1 MVEKEN
7 HIMKIQQ
14 LSNLVKKNKLSYLF
28 IIAIIYYL
36 LDNMCTGLFV

>member
-14 LSNLVKKNKLSYLF
+14 LNNLVKKNKLSYFF

-36 LDNMCTGLFV
+36 VDNIYIYI